1 MNVCCLC
8 VTVWLSQAPR
18 HPEGLAGRL
27 LGWLGS
33 VLNVVRKVPQPE
45 EASRNGAAYSAASAV
60 GGQPQPQSPQPP
72 QPPQPGGQLEL
83 NATFPS
89 SALAQRSPGS
99 TPPGPQLDA
108 LNDLELLV
116 LLRPNMERRII
127 VTSEPVRRGPC
138 MSCSQSED
146 ASG

>member
-1 MNVCCLC
+1 MAKPALPARR
-8 VTVWLSQAPR
+8 Q
-18 HPEGLAGRL
+18 
-27 LGWLGS
+27 GS

-60 GGQPQPQSPQPP
+60 GGQPQPQPP

-89 SALAQRSPGS
+89 SALQRSQCS
-99 TPPGPQLDA
+99 PGPQLDA

-116 LLRPNMERRII
+116 LLRP
-127 VTSEPVRRGPC
+127 P
-138 MSCSQSED
+138 
-146 ASG
+146 